1 MANYTVFQPVA
12 KIKTDPEFGNI
23 QPPTSCYLLPVI
35 NFVFSKLEFSLIT
48 SGTQVYRG
56 KPSPPTT
63 PPPERL
69 LPRCRREI
77 KLMLT
82 RLLRPHQRLS
92 GNHFFLS
99 QLSSLMGFPRL
110 YWKEI
115 LAVKKNLLKVCNFT
129 DYLTDLAVLGASWT
143 PLEGENFSTSWLI
156 WWREMR

>member
-1 MANYTVFQPVA
+1 MWQITQFSNQWRKLKQTLSSAPCC
-12 KIKTDPEFGNI
+12 NI

-99 QLSSLMGFPRL
+99 TVLSWLGSPGIR
-110 YWKEI
+110 ET
-115 LAVKKNLLKVCNFT
+115 LLKRNTLSKKGHTKYF
-129 DYLTDLAVLGASWT
+129 YS
-143 PLEGENFSTSWLI
+143 
-156 WWREMR
+156 EMVYRKSY

>member
-1 MANYTVFQPVA
+1 MTSTDLEIVANYTVFQPVA

-92 GNHFFLS
+92 GNHFFSLCS
-99 QLSSLMGFPRL
+99 VSSLSVSRISGDSRDFIE
-110 YWKEI
+110 KQH
-115 LAVKKNLLKVCNFT
+115 
-129 DYLTDLAVLGASWT
+129 
-143 PLEGENFSTSWLI
+143 
-156 WWREMR
+156 WR

>member
-1 MANYTVFQPVA
+1 MTSTDLEIVANYTVFQPVA

-23 QPPTSCYLLPVI
+23 QPPTCCCLLPVI

-99 QLSSLMGFPRL
+99 VLSRVLSCLGSQGTR
-110 YWKEI
+110 ET
-115 LAVKKNLLKVCNFT
+115 LLKRNTGCKEKFFRFIES
-129 DYLTDLAVLGASWT
+129 L
-143 PLEGENFSTSWLI
+143 
-156 WWREMR
+156 